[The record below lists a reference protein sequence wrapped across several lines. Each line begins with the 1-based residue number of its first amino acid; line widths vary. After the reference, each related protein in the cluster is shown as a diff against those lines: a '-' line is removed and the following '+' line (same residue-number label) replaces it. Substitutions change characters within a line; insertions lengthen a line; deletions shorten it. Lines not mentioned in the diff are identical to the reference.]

1 MLGKKLSILKMKNFL
16 SSATIFSVLLMYGF
30 ATETLEF
37 QPQNIPLEQPSLLL
51 QDIEIAKPVTYKK
64 YKSVGVATTLS
75 IIPGLGHVYLGDMQ
89 TGGALMGSFALE
101 TGLAAATQGALSA
114 NLADCALN
122 TLFYGMYAGYR
133 DARIYNDQMGY
144 KYRMPKDSLADLTM
158 APFSWSVIKKPEV
171 WGGVLGMFAG
181 GVLVATIVNSNRS
194 SHIVLSSDGYQ
205 SRPLIAF
212 PVGIGEEAFFRGV
225 VQSQAI
231 EFFKPAG
238 GITFASIYFG
248 AAHYQNTFRMSSQDR
263 RLYCQYV
270 MPFIAACGGY
280 MGWLSYKNGSLKESV
295 AVHAWYDFIIFSL
308 ASVASQSI
316 TGEPATF
323 AIQFAF

>member
-1 MLGKKLSILKMKNFL
+1 MKNFL
-16 SSATIFSVLLMYGF
+16 SSATIFSTLLMYGF

-37 QPQNIPLEQPSLLL
+37 QPQNIPLEQPSLIL
-51 QDIEIAKPVTYKK
+51 QDIEIAKPMTYKQ
-64 YKSVGVATTLS
+64 YKNVGIATALS
-75 IIPGLGHVYLGDMQ
+75 IVPGLGHVYLGDMQ
-89 TGGALMGSFALE
+89 TGGALMGSFGLE
-101 TGLAAATQGALSA
+101 VGLASAAGGGALSGDIA
-114 NLADCALN
+114 ACALN
-122 TLFYGMYAGYR
+122 TWFYGMYAGYR

-181 GVLVATIVNSNRS
+181 AAIVGSMYNSKS
-194 SHIVLSSDGYQ
+194 THDAALSSNGYQ
-205 SRPLIAF
+205 STPLIAF
-212 PVGIGEEAFFRGV
+212 PVGIGEEAFFRGL

-231 EFFKPAG
+231 ELFKPAG
-238 GITFASIYFG
+238 GIAFASIYFG
-248 AAHYQNTFRMSSQDR
+248 AAHYGNTFGMSSQDR

-270 MPFIAACGGY
+270 MPFLAASGAY